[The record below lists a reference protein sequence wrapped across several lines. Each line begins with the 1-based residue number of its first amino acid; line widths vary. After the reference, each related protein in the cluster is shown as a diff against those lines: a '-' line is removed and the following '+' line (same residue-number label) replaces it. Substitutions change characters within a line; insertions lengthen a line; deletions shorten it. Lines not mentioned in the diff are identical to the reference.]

1 MRLVPALLLAACLSL
16 PVMADSL
23 EAAPVANEDTAPEG
37 PSYQSGIYRFGGT
50 YEFSNTATADACQQ
64 LCNTRPACFAW
75 SYVEALDDSASRCEL
90 KRGAGKVEY
99 NPMATS
105 GLSSGHQ
112 DLHQPVL
119 IVQEELAG
127 GSDVA
132 SPPSDKPEPLTVPD
146 PS

>member
-1 MRLVPALLLAACLSL
+1 MRYVPALLLAACLSL

-23 EAAPVANEDTAPEG
+23 EAAPVANEDTAPASPG
-37 PSYQSGIYRFGGT
+37 HQSGIYRYGGT
-50 YEFSNTATADACQQ
+50 YEFSNTATADDCQQ
-64 LCNTRPACFAW
+64 LCDTRSACFAW
-75 SYVEALDDSASRCEL
+75 SYVEPLDDNASRCEL

-99 NPMATS
+99 NPRAIS
-105 GLSSGHQ
+105 GLSSRHE

-119 IVQEELAG
+119 KMQEELAG

-132 SPPSDKPEPLTVPD
+132 FPPSDKPEPLTVPD